1 MTQTMPEAVP
11 DTTKTRP
18 ETGGWWSRRPWL
30 HMFLGGLGLWV
41 ATVLVTFATSN
52 VNLVPTVI
60 LLGSFLVP
68 VAFVTYAF
76 GHADQVVTAQRIF
89 TAFVYGGVLG
99 VLGASVLE
107 AAFLRQ
113 PSGPAYVGV
122 GLIEEAAKLA
132 ALWLVARRLPRYTM
146 RDGIVLGATVGFGFA
161 AFESA
166 GYAFNALFTAG
177 GPSLLNLVETE
188 VLRGIL
194 TPVGHGLWTAILGG
208 TLFGV
213 AARRGRL
220 RPSRAV
226 LGSYVLVALLHGLW
240 DASRGIAVWLTLL
253 LTATPVQWA
262 LIELGRAPDVTPRQL
277 HLFTI
282 LSWGLLALDALLG
295 VVILRGR
302 WRRATTRNQPHTP
315 APLPLV
321 TAAVLV
327 AALVLA
333 GCSTSS
339 ASSAGTTSSSATTP
353 AVAVAPSALALQQ
366 QFVKVVKQVGPSVV
380 LIQTSQGLGSGIVFD
395 ANGNVVTNNHVVQG
409 ASGFQVTLADGK
421 QYPARLVGSF
431 ATDDLAVLHI
441 DARGLHPAGFADS
454 SQLEVGDVA
463 LAIGNPLGL
472 QSSVTEGIVSALG
485 RTVNEEN
492 GVALPNVIQTS
503 APINPGNSG
512 GALVDLKGRVIGIPT
527 LAATDPQLGGGAAGG
542 IGFAIP
548 SNTVRDV
555 AAQLIGQG
563 KVTNSHRAWLGVEV
577 AATTSGGLLVTEVQP
592 GGPAAK
598 AGIRAGELVTKLDGT
613 ATPDPAVL
621 ADVLAGLRPG
631 QTVTVT
637 AARPGGAGR
646 TVRVTLGQFPG

>member
-1 MTQTMPEAVP
+1 MTQTLPERDPA
-11 DTTKTRP
+11 TTMTRP
-18 ETGGWWSRRPWL
+18 ETNGWWSRRPWL
-30 HMFLGGLGLWV
+30 HMFVGGLGLWV
-41 ATVLVTFATSN
+41 ATVVVTFATSN

-76 GHADQVVTAQRIF
+76 GHADKVVTAQRIF

-146 RDGIVLGATVGFGFA
+146 RDGIVLGAAVGFGFA

-213 AARRGRL
+213 AERHGRL
-220 RPSRAV
+220 RLSRAV

-262 LIELGRAPDVTPRQL
+262 LIELGRAPDVTPAQV
-277 HLFTI
+277 HLFTV

-295 VVILRGR
+295 VMILHGR
-302 WRRATTRNQPHTP
+302 WRRATTHDRPRAP

-321 TAAVLV
+321 TVALLV

-333 GCSTSS
+333 GCSTST
-339 ASSAGTTSSSATTP
+339 ASSPATTP
-353 AVAVAPSALALQQ
+353 
-366 QFVKVVKQVGPSVV
+366 
-380 LIQTSQGLGSGIVFD
+380 
-395 ANGNVVTNNHVVQG
+395 VVQG
-409 ASGFQVTLADGK
+409 ASDFQVTLADGK

-441 DARGLHPAGFADS
+441 DAGGLHPAGFADS
-454 SQLEVGDVA
+454 SQLQVGDVA

-485 RTVNEEN
+485 RTLNEEN

-512 GALVDLKGRVIGIPT
+512 GALVDLQGRVIGIPT
-527 LAATDPQLGGGAAGG
+527 LAATDPQLGGGAAAG

-548 SNTVRDV
+548 SSIVRDV

-577 AATTSGGLLVTEVQP
+577 AATTSRGLLITKVQP
-592 GGPAAK
+592 GGPAAR
-598 AGIRAGELVTKLDGT
+598 AGIRAGE
-613 ATPDPAVL
+613 
-621 ADVLAGLRPG
+621 R
-631 QTVTVT
+631 
-637 AARPGGAGR
+637 
-646 TVRVTLGQFPG
+646 